1 VGNVKAPVSVVR
13 FARRIFPGFEINAA
27 GFRIIYRAVEMLSSD
42 PAALGER
49 LVRKIADGKVA
60 TGDFPL
66 EITTVGINLAG

>member
-1 VGNVKAPVSVVR
+1 
-13 FARRIFPGFEINAA
+13 
-27 GFRIIYRAVEMLSSD
+27 MLSSD

-60 TGDFPL
+60 TGGFPL